1 MKTRYFVAVAAMLLS
16 AAANAQELMAVKCAN
31 GKYGYRDE
39 LTLKWYLQP
48 QYDGAADFVNGVGIV
63 TVSGKTGL
71 IDAEGKYVVS
81 PKYDTMEYFD
91 KTFYGNRKVQGYIVS
106 QDGRFGVIDLC
117 GTEVI
122 PCVYDEINKFLESL
136 LIVVKKN
143 GKYGAID
150 LSNVEIIPCVEK
162 SASDVLNGKKWG
174 KAVLQADAYRES
186 MRYDAALQCFEDSY
200 NKVSS
205 KTVSAEIPSKNT
217 SLKQEGSKYGVFDED
232 AAKWIVVPAYEMA
245 YDAYNCYIVQQN
257 GKFGIVDKQGVKT
270 VACEYDEISINGDE
284 ALVARKNGK
293 FQLIDLTGR
302 MGNFTMFDMIGEFT
316 GDGVAPVSLGG
327 KYAVI
332 SDKGKLLT
340 GIRYDKIEEYKGGVA
355 KFSWKGYEGTLNIEG
370 KEFPDILKKLYAEA
384 FRAGTIDAYK
394 KFMELDDEGRFKGD
408 CYREMG
414 TINYNNRNDKQ
425 ALENWEL
432 ALKYGVENAA
442 DVENNINRLRKEMM
456 DKR

>member
-81 PKYDTMEYFD
+81 PKFDTMEYFD

-232 AAKWIVVPAYEMA
+232 AAKWIVAPAYEMA

-257 GKFGIVDKQGVKT
+257 GK
-270 VACEYDEISINGDE
+270 Y
-284 ALVARKNGK
+284 
-293 FQLIDLTGR
+293 QLIDLTGR

-355 KFSWKGYEGTLNIEG
+355 KFSWKGYEGTLNTEG

-442 DVENNINRLRKEMM
+442 DVENNISRLRKEMM